1 MNSMS
6 LSHINWFDLVVVVT
20 ILLGVRQG
28 RKNGMSVELTPML
41 QWICIVALGALLYRP
56 LGDWLA
62 DSCPLERV
70 FCYITVYIIIAI
82 AVKGMFSLLK
92 KMAGGKMAGSDVF
105 GRAEFYL
112 GMFGGAVRFVCILLA
127 FLAILNAPYYSAQDI
142 ASNKAYQTDM
152 YGSTFFPGLS
162 TVQVGIFKESF
173 LGSALKDNAEF
184 LLIASTKSERKGPP
198 AQEGRLLSQKRG
210 KRQFAL
216 RAPAG

>member
-6 LSHINWFDLVVVVT
+6 LSHINWFDLVVVIT
-20 ILLGVRQG
+20 ILLGARQG

-41 QWICIVALGALLYRP
+41 QWICIVALGAFLYRP

-62 DSCPLERV
+62 DSCPMEHV

-82 AVKGMFSLLK
+82 AVKGMFSLFK
-92 KMAGGKMAGSDVF
+92 KWSGGKLAGSDMF

-112 GMFGGAVRFVCILLA
+112 GMLGGSVRFLCILLA

-142 ASNKAYQTDM
+142 ASNKAYQVDM

-173 LGSALKDNAEF
+173 LGSALKNNAEF
-184 LLIASTKSERKGPP
+184 LLIASTKSEKKDLPRK
-198 AQEGRLLSQKRG
+198 KDDY
-210 KRQFAL
+210 
-216 RAPAG
+216 